1 MNSGHWLTRR
11 SIPTIKTAF
20 VLFAL
25 LALGTSAVW
34 AQSVSTGNISGQ
46 VVDEQNAAV
55 AGAAVKITDTAIN
68 ATLSTTTN
76 DAGRYVISNI
86 VPGNYNVSVAK
97 PGFSTFEINGQAVEV
112 GASLVINASLNF
124 RART

>member
-1 MNSGHWLTRR
+1 
-11 SIPTIKTAF
+11 
-20 VLFAL
+20 
-25 LALGTSAVW
+25 
-34 AQSVSTGNISGQ
+34 
-46 VVDEQNAAV
+46 
-55 AGAAVKITDTAIN
+55 VKITDTAIN